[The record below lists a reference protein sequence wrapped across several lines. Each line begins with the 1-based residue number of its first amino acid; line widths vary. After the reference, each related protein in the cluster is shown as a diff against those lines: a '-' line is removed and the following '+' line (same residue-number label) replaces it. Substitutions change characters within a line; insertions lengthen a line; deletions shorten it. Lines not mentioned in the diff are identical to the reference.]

1 MAVNSSNSLK
11 DKAGNVTFKIT
22 AIFFATNF
30 VLWLMGVYI
39 EHAFSNLFSP
49 MWSGILFKL
58 SAMIL
63 IFIGSAFVFYI
74 VYQNQ
79 LKYRTF
85 KNYFEIVFTQTPLPI
100 LIINKQTLEIANANF
115 AAAKLFKFDIDELQ
129 KLKLLELVSKS
140 ERSNVN
146 NEIISFS
153 KSEHNLL
160 QVELT
165 DAKHDTIFSNLI
177 FKALEPIDGMPIY
190 MIGIVD
196 ISDLVMLR
204 YRLDMLKIKSKQ
216 FDGIVNNMLSNKF
229 TALHVN
235 LDLLQRKINN
245 LNLADGSMHAVS
257 EIELL
262 IKEMNGELEKINK
275 EYINLFANY
284 TAKFDE

>member
-1 MAVNSSNSLK
+1 MAIDNNLK
-11 DKAGNVTFKIT
+11 DTAGNVTFKIT

-39 EHAFSNLFSP
+39 EHAFSSLFSP

-79 LKYRTF
+79 VKYRTF

-100 LIINKQTLEIANANF
+100 LIINKQTLEIINANY
-115 AAAKLFKFDIDELQ
+115 AASKLFKFDVEDLL
-129 KLKLLELVSKS
+129 KLKLLELVTKS
-140 ERSNVN
+140 ERANIN

-153 KSEHNLL
+153 RDEHTLL
-160 QVELT
+160 QVELN
-165 DAKHDTIFSNLI
+165 DSKRETIFTNLI
-177 FKALEPIDGMPIY
+177 FKALEPMDGMPIY

-216 FDGIVNNMLSNKF
+216 FDGIVNNMLANKF
-229 TALHVN
+229 TSLHVN
-235 LDLLQRKINN
+235 LDLIQHKLSR
-245 LNLADGSMHAVS
+245 LSLAESNMQSVS
-257 EIELL
+257 DIEML
-262 IKEMNGELEKINK
+262 IKEMNNELEKINK
-275 EYINLFANY
+275 EYMNLFTNY